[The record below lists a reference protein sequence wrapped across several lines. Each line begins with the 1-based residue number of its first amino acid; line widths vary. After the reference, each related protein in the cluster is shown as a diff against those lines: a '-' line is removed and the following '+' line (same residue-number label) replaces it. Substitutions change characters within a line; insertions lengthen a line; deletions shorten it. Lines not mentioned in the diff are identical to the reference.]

1 MVLILI
7 LLLTEL
13 FIISNVA
20 QGNFYLYCI
29 GVFNYIISLAPPS
42 TGLYFNLSGTI
53 YLPGDTIPITDVG
66 DGFLPGYSYNQ
77 VDPGPSLVCVTS
89 NVNTMCCRGGD
100 HPGSGAVGN
109 WLYSNGT
116 IVLGNSANPN
126 GDFTRSSHYQQ
137 IRLNR
142 KRNDVMSPTGV
153 YTCEVPDESNTAML
167 HKANITLGEYNYYR
181 YCDHR
186 MKSPNFHHAWS

>member
-13 FIISNVA
+13 FIISNVIA

-42 TGLYFNLSGTI
+42 TGLYFNLNGTI

-66 DGFLPGYSYNQ
+66 DSFLGDITNQ

-89 NVNTMCCRGGD
+89 NVNNMCCRGAD
-100 HPGSGAVGN
+100 HRGSGSVGN
-109 WLYSNGT
+109 WIYPDGT
-116 IVLGNSANPN
+116 IVIGNTADPN

-142 KRNDVMSPTGV
+142 KRPDVMSPTGV
-153 YTCEVPDESNTAML
+153 YTCEVPDGSITHRAT
-167 HKANITLGEYNYYR
+167 ITLGEYKDYR
-181 YCDHR
+181 R
-186 MKSPNFHHAWS
+186 LMVGTS